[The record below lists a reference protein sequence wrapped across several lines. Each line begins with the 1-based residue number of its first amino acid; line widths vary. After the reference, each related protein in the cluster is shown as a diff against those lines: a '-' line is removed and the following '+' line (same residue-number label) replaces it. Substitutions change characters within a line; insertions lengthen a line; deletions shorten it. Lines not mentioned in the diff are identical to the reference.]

1 MNFVL
6 QHVFRVLLVI
16 VLVTSLV
23 GHPTNMQAAENRK
36 DPQELDIH
44 AESAILIDGLTGTI
58 LFAKNEYQTYYPA
71 SITKIVTGI
80 VALEA
85 SSPDEI
91 VTVSKEARYEDG
103 TRVFL
108 AEGEQVPMMKLIEGL
123 LMNSGNDAATAI
135 AEHIDG
141 SKEVFAQRMNQLVS
155 EKIGLKNTQF
165 RNPHGLFDSE
175 HYTTAKDMAF
185 IAQYAMKNSAFRGIV
200 STKTKPWIGEEW
212 ESNLV
217 NHNKLL
223 WTYDGATGIK
233 NGFTDE
239 SRFTLVGSAMRNGME
254 LIGVV
259 MKSATSN
266 ESYSDM
272 TQLLDYGFGNY
283 ERKQI
288 MAANETKTYSA
299 GETIT
304 AFVTKDPIIVTV
316 RKDDD
321 LKVTLDEVGNL
332 SVKEGLNPSRIV
344 SRLSPIEVA
353 ESKPTPA
360 PELEI
365 KNETN
370 VWRILITVLWFLM
383 NLFIGMVAWAIKEKR
398 KTS

>member
-1 MNFVL
+1 MIFIF
-6 QHVFRVLLVI
+6 QHVFRILLVI
-16 VLVTSLV
+16 GFVSGLV
-23 GHPTNMQAAENRK
+23 GYPTNMQAAQNRQ

-44 AESAILIDGLTGTI
+44 SESAILIDGLTGTI
-58 LFAKNEYQTYYPA
+58 LYAKNENKTYYPA

-141 SKEVFAQRMNQLVS
+141 SKEVFAQRMNQFVT
-155 EKIGLKNTQF
+155 EKIGIKNTQF

-175 HYTTAKDMAF
+175 HYTTAKDMAL
-185 IAQYAMKNSAFRGIV
+185 IAQYAMKNSTFRRIV
-200 STKTKPWIGEEW
+200 STKTKPWNGEEW
-212 ESNLV
+212 KSNLV

-223 WTYDGATGIK
+223 RTYDGATGIK

-288 MAANETKTYSA
+288 MAANETKAYSA
-299 GETIT
+299 GGTT
-304 AFVTKDPIIVTV
+304 NAFVTNYPIVVTV
-316 RKDDD
+316 RKDEE
-321 LKVTLDEVGNL
+321 LQVTLDEVGNL
-332 SVKEGLNPSRIV
+332 SVKEGINPSRIIT
-344 SRLSPIEVA
+344 RLSPIEVA
-353 ESKPTPA
+353 DPKPTPT

-370 VWRILITVLWFLM
+370 IWRIFITVLWFLM
-383 NLFIGMVAWAIKEKR
+383 NLFLGMIAWTIKEKR

>member
-1 MNFVL
+1 MIFVL

-16 VLVTSLV
+16 VFLSGLV
-23 GHPTNMQAAENRK
+23 GHPTNMQAAENRQ

-44 AESAILIDGLTGTI
+44 AKSAILIDGLTGTI
-58 LFAKNEYQTYYPA
+58 LFAKNENQTYYPA

-141 SKEVFAQRMNQLVS
+141 SKEVFAQRMNQLVT

-175 HYTTAKDMAF
+175 HYTTAKDMAL
-185 IAQYAMKNSAFRGIV
+185 IAQYAMKNPDFRRIV
-200 STKTKPWIGEEW
+200 STKTKPWNGEEW
-212 ESNLV
+212 KSNLV

-266 ESYSDM
+266 ESYSDI

-299 GETIT
+299 GEIIT

-316 RKDDD
+316 RKDEV
-321 LKVTLDEVGNL
+321 LQVTLDEVGNL
-332 SVKEGLNPSRIV
+332 SVKEGVNPSRII

-353 ESKPTPA
+353 EPKPTPD

>member
-1 MNFVL
+1 
-6 QHVFRVLLVI
+6 
-16 VLVTSLV
+16 
-23 GHPTNMQAAENRK
+23 MQAAQNRQ

-44 AESAILIDGLTGTI
+44 SESAILIDGLTGTI
-58 LFAKNEYQTYYPA
+58 LYAKNENKTYYPA

-141 SKEVFAQRMNQLVS
+141 SKEVFAQRMNQFVT
-155 EKIGLKNTQF
+155 EKIGIKNTQF

-175 HYTTAKDMAF
+175 HYTTAKDMAL
-185 IAQYAMKNSAFRGIV
+185 IAQYAMKNSTFRRIV
-200 STKTKPWIGEEW
+200 STKTKPWNGEEW
-212 ESNLV
+212 KSNLV

-223 WTYDGATGIK
+223 RTYDGATGIK

-288 MAANETKTYSA
+288 MAANETKAYSA
-299 GETIT
+299 GGTT
-304 AFVTKDPIIVTV
+304 NAFVTNYPIVVTV
-316 RKDDD
+316 RKDEE
-321 LKVTLDEVGNL
+321 LQVTLDEVGNL
-332 SVKEGLNPSRIV
+332 SVKEGINPSRIIT
-344 SRLSPIEVA
+344 RLSPIEVA
-353 ESKPTPA
+353 DPKPTPT

-370 VWRILITVLWFLM
+370 IWRIFITVLWFLM
-383 NLFIGMVAWAIKEKR
+383 NLFLGMIAWTIKEKR